1 MLAAEILDTF
11 KKLGITAR
19 VSGDKL
25 IVEPGSKLLPDLKPE
40 IRQRKAEIMALL
52 FQPNAESDKLLS
64 RLRAGTEWL
73 TAQHKSWLDGNP
85 YAESDERFSAAVE
98 GWDLLERK
106 LRQEF
111 GYEGCIFGPDQ
122 RCPED
127 APVRCDACVDDQD

>member
-1 MLAAEILDTF
+1 
-11 KKLGITAR
+11 
-19 VSGDKL
+19 
-25 IVEPGSKLLPDLKPE
+25 LKPE